1 MNCDYCNTPLR
12 DDDLVCGNC
21 GDRVAER
28 TQTKKIDNLKKNLV
42 SVFSTNFK
50 SPLALVLAVAMS
62 VIALSNFVSA
72 LSDIENFI
80 GLAIG
85 LLIGIVALI
94 DAIGLWKLWSSSGDL
109 TPKSVNALKGYVS
122 LSKTL
127 NTIAMVLLDI
137 VGGLLIVLAVAL
149 LVAIGNFGEELED
162 ALYEFGDV
170 IGDEIVAGLEMAKD
184 IISMGPTILLVVAIV
199 LTAAVTAYF
208 VLFNRALKRVIK
220 YTNTLSTSIEY
231 SAYKNQDE
239 PPYTSLFVFGV
250 FSILGGFIGG
260 GVWAILSGVAFGAYL
275 IVTALFFKNIHEE
288 AQKHNAS
295 IDAET
300 AILEDIT
307 RRTNLYI
314 IQNAAAKK
322 AAQQADPAAA
332 AAPVVE

>member
-50 SPLALVLAVAMS
+50 SPLALVLAIAMS

-94 DAIGLWKLWSSSGDL
+94 DAIGIWKLWASKAEL
-109 TPKSVNALKGYVS
+109 TPKSVNAFKGYVN
-122 LSKTL
+122 LQKTL
-127 NTIAMVLLDI
+127 NTIALVIFDILGALLTI
-137 VGGLLIVLAVAL
+137 LAVAL
-149 LVAIGNFGEELED
+149 LVAIDSLGEGLEEF
-162 ALYEFGDV
+162 LYEFGDV
-170 IGDEIVAGLEMAKD
+170 MGDEITAGLEMAKD
-184 IISMGPTILLVVAIV
+184 VISMGPAILLIVALV

-260 GVWAILSGVAFGAYL
+260 GVWAILSGIAFGAYL
-275 IVTALFFKNIHEE
+275 IVTALLFKNIHEE

-300 AILEDIT
+300 AVLEDIT